1 VSKTYRSQFNTKEKN
16 RVKAR
21 KANKLLRQKI
31 FEHDSE
37 YDYKDKLD

>member
-1 VSKTYRSQFNTKEKN
+1 MSKTYRSQFNTKEKN

-31 FEHDSE
+31 YEYDSE
-37 YDYKDKLD
+37 HNDRDELD